1 MVITRALTVI
11 INQGHLIITHQH
23 PKLRQPKVP
32 NLDRVY
38 VLHNLYQQK
47 RVSTMSFCLSFVYEV
62 EQSLLTSASILL
74 LGLLI
79 LPDGSDCATAKFRL
93 ENFQYL
99 FRLTEGDI
107 YVQVSCGERGS
118 KGLGWNRNA
127 GIPRSMTYKSDENRR
142 DWTGRQGICV
152 GRAGLCVNN

>member
-11 INQGHLIITHQH
+11 IHQGHLIITHQH
-23 PKLRQPKVP
+23 PKLR
-32 NLDRVY
+32 
-38 VLHNLYQQK
+38 
-47 RVSTMSFCLSFVYEV
+47 
-62 EQSLLTSASILL
+62 
-74 LGLLI
+74 LLI

-107 YVQVSCGERGS
+107 YVEVSCGERGS